1 MLFRSAILGDGAAP
15 LAVNSYHHQAV
26 TADRLAPGLRIAARA
41 DSPRGPLVEGLE
53 EPGERFVLGVQC
65 HPERTESSPEVLE
78 RVWQAFVEA
87 AAR

>member
-1 MLFRSAILGDGAAP
+1 MNMAGTMASRSCGHDGM
-15 LAVNSYHHQAV
+15 
-26 TADRLAPGLRIAARA
+26 
-41 DSPRGPLVEGLE
+41 SPRGPLVEGLE